1 MRSDRRQRQQT
12 NAVLFVSDGNPA
24 PALFAEA
31 IMNRLGA
38 GRFLAQSIIEPSHT
52 RMDPRALE
60 VLRKFNYRTVGL
72 RHRSRDQF
80 HGPKAPS
87 LDYVVDLNPG
97 ARTSAGAQIWPG
109 HPIVAAWPIADP
121 VMEATDDAELRQA
134 YGQVYGRLYSR
145 ISIFV
150 TLPLTMLDRAAIM
163 RWLQRLGSD
172 EDIELLAADPYSE
185 SLP

>member
-1 MRSDRRQRQQT
+1 MRSDRRQRQPT
-12 NAVLFVSDGNPA
+12 IAVLFVSDGNPA

-31 IMNRLGA
+31 ITNRLGA

-60 VLRKFNYRTVGL
+60 VLRKFNYRTVGF

-87 LDYVVDLNPG
+87 LDYVLDLNP
-97 ARTSAGAQIWPG
+97 AAGAQIWPG

-121 VMEATDDAELRQA
+121 AMESTDDAQLRQA
-134 YGQVYGRLYSR
+134 YGQVYGRLYDR
-145 ISIFV
+145 ISILV
-150 TLPLTMLDRAAIM
+150 TLPLSTLDRAAIT

-172 EDIELLAADPYSE
+172 EDVELLAADPYSE